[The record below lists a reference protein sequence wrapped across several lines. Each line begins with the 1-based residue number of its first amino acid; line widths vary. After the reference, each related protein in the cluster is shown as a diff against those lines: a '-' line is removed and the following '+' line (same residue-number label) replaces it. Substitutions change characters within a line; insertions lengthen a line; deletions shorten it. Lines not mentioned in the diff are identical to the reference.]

1 MSALAFDTLAFVKK
15 MVRAGMPEPQAEAL
29 AEEQVHLPGTR
40 LATKHDL
47 ERTREDLLREI
58 REGEARLRAEIREVE
73 HRLTLRLGAMLAAA
87 VAIVVA
93 LVKLL

>member
-15 MVRAGMPEPQAEAL
+15 MIRAGMPEAQAEAL
-29 AEEQVHLPGTR
+29 AELR
-40 LATKHDL
+40 
-47 ERTREDLLREI
+47 REI
-58 REGEARLRAEIREVE
+58 RDVEERLRAEMREIEARLRAEIREVE
-73 HRLTLRLGAMLAAA
+73 HRLTLRLGAILAAA